1 MLNFGTE
8 RVIWVTTHSRKVL
21 IATKGESWITQ
32 DWDKTVPVIDTV
44 TLNINQPLIEE
55 GVI

>member
-1 MLNFGTE
+1 MLDFGTE